1 MIADAPSIPLT
12 LTRTGARLFHFT
24 QEMRGMELHRQGS
37 GVLIANTTA
46 SHKGFLCFESNLWGV
61 PEDAARNSTN

>member
-24 QEMRGMELHRQGS
+24 QEMRGMELHRAWEVPS
-37 GVLIANTTA
+37 LIAN
-46 SHKGFLCFESNLWGV
+46 
-61 PEDAARNSTN
+61 